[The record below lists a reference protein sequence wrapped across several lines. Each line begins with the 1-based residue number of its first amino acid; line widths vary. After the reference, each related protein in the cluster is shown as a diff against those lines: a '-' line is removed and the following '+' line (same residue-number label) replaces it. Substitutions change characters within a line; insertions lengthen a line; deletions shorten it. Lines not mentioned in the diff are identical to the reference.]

1 MGALARTF
9 GGPGGAALQS
19 AADLHYRRG
28 VASRLKTRK
37 GTEADL
43 ERIKNEDIADC
54 VDAEELR
61 VVEGSAEV
69 EGSYDPSGKTV
80 LVLGDLSVAGHVNVE
95 EDATLV
101 VTGALRCKSLYLE
114 GNLEVQGATE
124 VAETIFGYYEGGV
137 SDLRG
142 AVAAKLLL
150 IGNHDL
156 ALKKSQLRVEHHFQF
171 DNFQRPRPRKLSE
184 AAVREVLSDEA
195 FRHLSDL
202 LGFTED
208 ASPDASK
215 AQQLLARR
223 GFLRS
228 AQ

>member
-1 MGALARTF
+1 MTT
-9 GGPGGAALQS
+9 
-19 AADLHYRRG
+19 
-28 VASRLKTRK
+28 RLRTRK

-54 VDAEELR
+54 VDESELR
-61 VVEGSAEV
+61 VVEGSVAL
-69 EGSYDPSGKTV
+69 EGSYDPSGKAV
-80 LVLGDLSVAGHVNVE
+80 LVLGDLDVNGHLNVE
-95 EDATLV
+95 ETATLI

-124 VAETIFGYYEGGV
+124 VGETIFGYYEGGI

-142 AVAAKLLL
+142 AVTARVLL

-156 ALKKSQLRVEHHFQF
+156 RVKKNKLTVEHRFEF
-171 DNFQRPRPRKLSE
+171 DNFQKPRPKKLAE

-208 ASPDASK
+208 RSPDCAK
-215 AQQLLARR
+215 AQRLLSRQ
-223 GFLRS
+223 GFLRT
-228 AQ
+228 AG